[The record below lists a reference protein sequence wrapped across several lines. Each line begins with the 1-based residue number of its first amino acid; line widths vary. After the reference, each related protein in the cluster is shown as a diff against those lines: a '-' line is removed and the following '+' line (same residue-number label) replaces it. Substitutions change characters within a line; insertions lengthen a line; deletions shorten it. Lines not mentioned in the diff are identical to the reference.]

1 MMSLTEETGR
11 YISLMSAQ
19 ETVGAWVNSEKD
31 KSQAI
36 DTTNPKAH
44 AFGREKILEVLD
56 QIDCVGLKIYHG
68 MEDGKKTLV
77 LVGVNDDGDDI
88 VSGLKIDKAIACPIE
103 GPSSLT
109 IY

>member
-1 MMSLTEETGR
+1 MMNLTEETGR
-11 YISLMSAQ
+11 YISLMLAQ
-19 ETVGAWVNSEKD
+19 QTVGAWITSEKE
-31 KSQAI
+31 KSREI
-36 DTTNPKAH
+36 DVTNPKAH

-68 MEDGKKTLV
+68 LEDGKKTLV

-88 VSGLKIDKAIACPIE
+88 VSGLKIDKSIACASE
-103 GPSSLT
+103 NASTLC